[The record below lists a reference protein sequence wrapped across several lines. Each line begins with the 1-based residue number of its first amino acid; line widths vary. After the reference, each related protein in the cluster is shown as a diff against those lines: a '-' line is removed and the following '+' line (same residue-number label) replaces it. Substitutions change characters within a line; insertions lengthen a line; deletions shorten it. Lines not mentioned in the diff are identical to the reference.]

1 MQCSW
6 SFCYAEFRSALLPS
20 ICQLAA
26 DDNAFPWFV
35 PSLTLSSPLSLLPLR
50 LSAFISLAQPL
61 PPPPLSISFPFSS
74 IPRTLFQPPPP
85 SSSSVHPFV
94 LLLSFP
100 RLFHPL
106 SWPSL
111 FHARALFAFAFMI
124 VHRAQLRNGFII
136 ELPSAMNLS
145 LFWRNTPGTRSLAAE
160 KGGGGGEKINSPERV
175 YILRILDVRDWKLW
189 RRMRK
194 FFRWEKNRCYYLLLF
209 SFFFFLVR
217 SMSNT
222 MSKLIREKMYYCF
235 IYRRA
240 FFLSFFFFK
249 FNTLSINFTISKL
262 SFHSIF
268 GFKYELLSLFNIWKN
283 TIIPVTIRWQC
294 WLYLFA
300 WLYYGKFK
308 INIKLHGTNVITFLP
323 LHFFLRSNY
332 THLYSIL
339 IPLGSSIYI
348 LRQSLTPLFHFR
360 ERFPFI
366 KSTGTLD
373 EETGRTGLKR
383 KDWQLSKY
391 RRWQTRSFLK
401 TFDSNNKFSS
411 DKTNAARSNY
421 SQDVEYLFQKRP
433 LSFFLFFFLSS
444 SHPLS
449 ASTLLS
455 NLL

>member
-1 MQCSW
+1 MPCSW

-61 PPPPLSISFPFSS
+61 PPPPSLPLLCLS
-74 IPRTLFQPPPP
+74 LFLSLPSPVRCSNRPP
-85 SSSSVHPFV
+85 SPSFSVHPFV

-209 SFFFFLVR
+209 SFFFFFWFDRWV
-217 SMSNT
+217 
-222 MSKLIREKMYYCF
+222 
-235 IYRRA
+235 
-240 FFLSFFFFK
+240 
-249 FNTLSINFTISKL
+249 
-262 SFHSIF
+262 
-268 GFKYELLSLFNIWKN
+268 
-283 TIIPVTIRWQC
+283 IRWV
-294 WLYLFA
+294 
-300 WLYYGKFK
+300 
-308 INIKLHGTNVITFLP
+308 N
-323 LHFFLRSNY
+323 
-332 THLYSIL
+332 
-339 IPLGSSIYI
+339 
-348 LRQSLTPLFHFR
+348 
-360 ERFPFI
+360 
-366 KSTGTLD
+366 
-373 EETGRTGLKR
+373 
-383 KDWQLSKY
+383 
-391 RRWQTRSFLK
+391 
-401 TFDSNNKFSS
+401 
-411 DKTNAARSNY
+411 
-421 SQDVEYLFQKRP
+421 
-433 LSFFLFFFLSS
+433 
-444 SHPLS
+444 
-449 ASTLLS
+449 
-455 NLL
+455 